1 MNENENENDVQMIC
15 QHLKFSQFEQTT
27 TINENDN
34 DNKTKNGRENQ
45 KLIHKQFEGPKLT
58 TEKKIELKFDVIDND
73 DSINETTILKKKN
86 DNVLIET
93 NVKKIFLKSNFF

>member
-1 MNENENENDVQMIC
+1 MTKTMNENENENDVQMIC

-45 KLIHKQFEGPKLT
+45 K
-58 TEKKIELKFDVIDND
+58 
-73 DSINETTILKKKN
+73 
-86 DNVLIET
+86 
-93 NVKKIFLKSNFF
+93 